1 VSAALLGVILAGGQ
15 SRRYGMSKALATIGG
30 ERLVDRVRRALVTA
44 VPEVIVSAND
54 PELGRAIG
62 LPWYPDEL
70 PDAGGLGGIHAT
82 LGIAA
87 ARGASAILAVACD
100 MPFLSPALLARLADA
115 SEADVVIPESDGRR
129 GVEPL
134 CARYGVACRG
144 PIEAAIARG
153 DRRMIAFHDEVHVQR
168 IPIAEVRALGDPA
181 LLFLNVNTPDDA
193 ALAER
198 VIASGA
204 AP

>member
-1 VSAALLGVILAGGQ
+1 VILAGGQ
-15 SRRYGMSKALATIGG
+15 SRRYGAPKALVTIGG
-30 ERLVDRVRRALVTA
+30 ERLVDRVRHALATA

-70 PDAGGLGGIHAT
+70 PDAGGLGGIHAA

-87 ARGASAILAVACD
+87 ARGARAILAVACD
-100 MPFLSPALLARLADA
+100 MPFLSPALLARLAGA
-115 SEADVVIPESDGRR
+115 AVADVVIPESDGRR

-134 CARYGVACRG
+134 CARYDVACRG

-153 DRRMIAFHDEVHVQR
+153 DRRMIAFHDDVRVQR

-181 LLFLNVNTPDDA
+181 LLFLNVNTPEDA

-198 VIASGA
+198 FLAGGV